1 MERKAHLTARR
12 ILAIDAGTTE
22 SGYCF
27 MDTETYKPL
36 TFGKIGNDELL
47 TLVREGC
54 YDALV
59 FEAFASYG
67 MSIGAS
73 TITSIEWN
81 GRFIE
86 AADALGKPFYRI
98 YRREEKLCLCGSM
111 KAKDAN
117 IRQALI
123 DRFARTANGKGTK
136 ADPDWFYGFS
146 ADAWSGAA
154 IAATWIDK
162 QKGVWEE

>member
-1 MERKAHLTARR
+1 MRELNIQK

-36 TFGKIGNDELL
+36 TFGKVDNDELL
-47 TLVREGC
+47 ATVREGK

-59 FEAFASYG
+59 LEAFASYG

-123 DRFARTANGKGTK
+123 DRFAQFDFKNGKGTK
-136 ADPDWFYGFS
+136 TNRDIFYGFHSDIFS
-146 ADAWSGAA
+146 AFAVGAV
-154 IAATWIDK
+154 WIDK